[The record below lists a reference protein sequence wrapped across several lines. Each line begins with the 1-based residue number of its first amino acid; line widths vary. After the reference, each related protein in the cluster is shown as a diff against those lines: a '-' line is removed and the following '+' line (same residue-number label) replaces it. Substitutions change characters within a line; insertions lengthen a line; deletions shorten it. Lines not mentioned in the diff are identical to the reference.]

1 MIEAIY
7 DRRSIRKYLDT
18 SVSKEDIT
26 EIIQSG
32 IKAPSSKNRQPW
44 KYIVM
49 QGEAKQEMI
58 EIFREGVERE
68 ERTHA
73 LLPKSSRHIKAAKY
87 TADIMAE
94 APVVI
99 FAINPLGKSLKEEL
113 TAEERIYEICN
124 TQSIAASIENMILA
138 ATDKGLGSLWI
149 CDTYFAYFE
158 LCDWLKTE
166 GEPVAAIALGYP
178 AETPHE
184 RPRKNIEDVIEWR
197 E

>member
-68 ERTHA
+68 ERTRA

-94 APVVI
+94 APVII
-99 FAINPLGKSLKEEL
+99 FAINSLGKSLKEDL

-124 TQSIAASIENMILA
+124 
-138 ATDKGLGSLWI
+138 
-149 CDTYFAYFE
+149 TYFAYFE

>member
-1 MIEAIY
+1 MITAIY
-7 DRRSIRKYLDT
+7 DRRSIRKYLNIPI
-18 SVSKEDIT
+18 SKEDIT
-26 EIIQSG
+26 EIIQNG

-44 KYIVM
+44 KYIVV
-49 QGEAKQEMI
+49 QGNAKEEMVHV
-58 EIFREGVERE
+58 FREGIARE
-68 ERTHA
+68 EKTHE
-73 LLPKSSRHIKAAKY
+73 LLPESAKLIAGAKY

-94 APVVI
+94 APVII
-99 FAINPLGKSLKEEL
+99 FAVNPLGKSLKEEL

-158 LCDWLKTE
+158 LCNWLGVA

-178 AETPHE
+178 AESPHE
-184 RPRKNIEDVIEWR
+184 RPRKNIEDIIEWR